1 MITHQE
7 WNAVKIGIGACTG
20 YTSRLTQHERQGR
33 QLYQVRDYPTG
44 AAAQDVER
52 AVLGRLRAAGLAP
65 FLTRD
70 IQGCSDSRQPVC
82 SERNNARVPTRNAPR
97 VSRHPGG
104 CASARCGMRRHER

>member
-7 WNAVKIGIGACTG
+7 WNAVKIGIGIGACTG

-33 QLYQVRDYPTG
+33 QLHQVRDYPTG
-44 AAAQDVER
+44 AAAQNVEQ

-70 IQGCSDSRQPVC
+70 IQGCS
-82 SERNNARVPTRNAPR
+82 ERNNARVPTRNAPQ